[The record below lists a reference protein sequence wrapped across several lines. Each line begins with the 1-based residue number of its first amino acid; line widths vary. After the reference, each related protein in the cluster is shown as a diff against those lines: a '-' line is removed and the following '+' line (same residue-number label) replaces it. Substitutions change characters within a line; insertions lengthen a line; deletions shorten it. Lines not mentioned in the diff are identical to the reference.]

1 MVSHEITRGKYSRL
15 FWLNVLFGAVL
26 PLLICFFAPPLW
38 LPLAAILAG
47 TGTYVSQHV
56 LIFAGQQLPLS

>member
-1 MVSHEITRGKYSRL
+1 
-15 FWLNVLFGAVL
+15 L

-47 TGTYVSQHV
+47 TGTYISQHV